1 MGQFIRYKCDV
12 CGHEYIHDLEV
23 FLIDENLE
31 INIAMSLFSTSA
43 EMSKALVS
51 GYYQE
56 YYCYDCNSIV
66 KEFLISDNPS
76 KMSNEEIINLIED
89 YDHTFKIIKFDN
101 KFQNCIHCSKSLE
114 YRSQK
119 AFAFDKQGDFII
131 EESFLHDF
139 ENNEDY
145 DFWGYYY
152 GYYCND
158 CKNQINKFVV
168 MQNLASIDGDSI
180 RDILSQHTNDLTV
193 LLFDYRDNCQHCGGK
208 LHSLKDSSL
217 CPKCKDGHLVIVE
230 NRDVD

>member
-23 FLIDENLE
+23 FWIDENLE

-217 CPKCKDGHLVIVE
+217 CPKCKDGHLVIIE